1 MGNDIASDLTRRRLL
16 GRGLR
21 CDPVSDEGRDLVMAP
36 NDSGALDL
44 AFVEGVFNLGQSL
57 SVAVMTPLG
66 GDVFNTAF
74 GFDGLNALADESTNV
89 IQRERVR
96 VSIVNLLRKDARVS
110 RVVDVKLLDQRLA
123 APQTGSLRTLEVR
136 VVFETVSSDRM
147 TLTTGSSGTG
157 LENG

>member
-1 MGNDIASDLTRRRLL
+1 MSDDATTDLARRRLL

-21 CDPVSDEGRDLVMAP
+21 CDPVSEEGRDLVMTRTVT
-36 NDSGALDL
+36 GALDL
-44 AFVEGVFNLGQSL
+44 AFVEGVANLGQAL

-74 GFDGLNALADESTNV
+74 GFDGLNALSDESSGV

-96 VSIVNLLRKDARVS
+96 VAIVNLLRKDARVS
-110 RVVDVKLLDQRLA
+110 RVVDVKLLDQRLD

-136 VVFETVSSDRM
+136 VVFETVTSDQM
-147 TLTTGSSGTG
+147 TLTTGPTGTG
-157 LENG
+157 LGNG